1 MTTQSPTREVFAP
14 VPPAGEHAFVHVDP
28 ERCVGCQECVV
39 RCPTE
44 ALRLD
49 HENWIAQADDR
60 LCVGCRQCERVCPFS
75 AIRVTGP
82 VVVGPRRE
90 VPAVCEGT
98 LLGSVREVKRGLHSW
113 REAVAEAERCLRCPD
128 PTCLEGCPA
137 HNDIRGF
144 IAAVRDRDLGAAH
157 AILRETS
164 VLPDIC
170 SRVCDQ
176 SVQCEGACSW
186 ALAGG
191 EPVAIGQLER
201 FIADRADVPPLE
213 RTSSDGLGL
222 SVTVVGSGPA
232 GCAAAWGLLAG
243 GASVTMLEQDER
255 PGGVLRWGI
264 PDFTLPT
271 AIAER
276 PVAALLAAGLNL
288 RTGTTVGQDITL
300 EALLRENDAVILAQ
314 GASVAIVPPI
324 RGTEL
329 PGTEDATVFLDRAK
343 RALLAGEL
351 LPEIGAGARVLVIGG
366 GNTAMD
372 VARTVRRLGADA
384 IAVEW
389 MDERFTRVRPDELA
403 EAREEGVDVRFS
415 TTVQSLEGDSI
426 GVSSALLQR
435 TRQRRVG
442 DRPQVLA
449 GAPER
454 IPVNRVVFALGYR
467 IAKDVGGG
475 VVELPLPPVDLRH
488 AIPPRRWLASGILA
502 GGTIGAQAL
511 AREVTLA
518 VAESPAQGGGWG
530 RLLRRRRAGGRT
542 SRKNWWTWLWRQQ
555 AAVGLDAAQVPR
567 GDRIWVVG
575 DALVGPA
582 TVVGAMAQGREAARA
597 VLETCRPRTQQSM

>member
-1 MTTQSPTREVFAP
+1 MTTQSPTRGVSIP
-14 VPPAGEHAFVHVDP
+14 VPPTDEHAFVHVDP
-28 ERCVGCQECVV
+28 ERCVGCQECII
-39 RCPTE
+39 RCPTG

-49 HENWIAQADDR
+49 HEHWIAEADDR

-75 AIRVTGP
+75 AVQVTGP
-82 VVVGPRRE
+82 IVVAPRTQM
-90 VPAVCEGT
+90 PAVCEGT
-98 LLGSVREVKRGLHSW
+98 LLGSVREVKRGFQSW
-113 REAVAEAERCLRCPD
+113 REAVSEADRCLSCPD

-144 IAAVRDRDLGAAH
+144 ISAVRDRDLSAAH
-157 AILRETS
+157 SILRETS

-176 SVQCEGACSW
+176 SVQCEGACTW

-191 EPVAIGQLER
+191 EPVAIGRLER
-201 FIADRADVPPLE
+201 FITDRAEVPALT
-213 RTSSDGLGL
+213 RNSSDGLGL
-222 SVTVVGSGPA
+222 TVAVVGSGPA
-232 GCAAAWGLLAG
+232 GCAAAWWLLAG
-243 GASVTMLEQDER
+243 GASVTMLEQDEY

-264 PDFTLPT
+264 PDFTLPA

-276 PVAALLAAGLNL
+276 PIQALLAAGLNL
-288 RTGTTVGQDITL
+288 RTGTTLGKDVAL
-300 EALLRENDAVILAQ
+300 EALLAENDAVILAQ
-314 GASVAIVPPI
+314 GATVPIVPPI
-324 RGTEL
+324 PGTDL
-329 PGTEDATVFLDRAK
+329 PGTEDATAFLDRAK
-343 RALLAGEL
+343 GALLAGEL

-372 VARTVRRLGADA
+372 VARTVRRLGAEA

-403 EAREEGVDVRFS
+403 EARGEGVDVRFC
-415 TTVQSLEGDSI
+415 TTVQRLDGDSI
-426 GVSSALLQR
+426 GVSSAVLQR

-442 DRPQVLA
+442 DRPQVLP
-449 GAPER
+449 GGSEH
-454 IPVNRVVFALGYR
+454 ISVNRVVFALGYR

-502 GGTIGAQAL
+502 GGAIGSQAL

-518 VAESPAQGGGWG
+518 VAESPTQGAGWG
-530 RLLRRRRAGGRT
+530 RILRRRRLGGRP

-555 AAVGLDAAQVPR
+555 AAVGLEEAQLQR

-575 DALVGPA
+575 DALVGPS
-582 TVVGAMAQGREAARA
+582 TVVGAMAQGREAAKA
-597 VLETCRPRTQQSM
+597 VLETCRPRIDQSM